1 MDKTFKQKEEA
12 ILAGRLMPP
21 VQSLKLTSEKFFKVV
36 DGCKFDVDCPDDGAV
51 ALAEKLAGDFWQVTA
66 RATAASSKNLPDSDE
81 GYAIR
86 IAASK
91 VSISAKTLRGLRY
104 AFFTLRQLAESE
116 RGVATAKSSH
126 ILPCVAIDDAP
137 VTPWRGI
144 HFCFFPT
151 PETTY
156 VEIERQIRLAAY
168 FKFNYVVI
176 EPWGSLRYP
185 SHPEFSWPGHSVSA
199 GEYRNL
205 VRIAKDLGLTPIPQL
220 NIFGHAPAARG
231 SNHKHTLLDFHP
243 EFEPLFEPD
252 GWCWCLS
259 NPNTRAFLTD
269 LVGDLTDIFDNPP
282 FFHLGCDEA
291 GDGTCALCRR
301 ADYPA
306 LLKDHLLY
314 FNGILRKRGARPM
327 IWHDM
332 FVERGDKRWAGFVAC
347 GTPGTVSILD
357 DLPKDFVICDWRY
370 DATPAERGGAEPS
383 FATLRHFVDKGFDT
397 LGCPWYDNF
406 NTLAFG
412 KAIHKYGA
420 MGMLE
425 TTWHIKRSFWMHA
438 EFAVASRA
446 AWNPLAEDA
455 KGQGFAGGAYFASYV
470 RDINHDMGIATY
482 EDFGTAPHQLD
493 VRPI

>member
-1 MDKTFKQKEEA
+1 MDKSFKEKEEA
-12 ILAGRLMPP
+12 ILNGRLMPP
-21 VQSLKLTSEKFFKVV
+21 VKSLKLASDKFFKVV
-36 DGCKFDVDCPDDGAV
+36 DGCKFEVNCPEDGAV
-51 ALAEKLAGDFWQVTA
+51 ALAEKLAKDFWQVSA
-66 RATAASSKNLPDSDE
+66 RVSAGAAKGLPDNDE
-81 GYAIR
+81 GYSIR

-91 VSISAKTLRGLRY
+91 TVLSAKTLRGLRY

-116 RGVATAKSSH
+116 RGVATSRASF

-137 VTPWRGI
+137 ATAWRGM
-144 HFCFFPT
+144 HVCFFPT

-199 GEYRNL
+199 GEFRNL
-205 VRIAKDLGLTPIPQL
+205 VRIAKSLGLTPIPQL

-243 EFEPLFEPD
+243 EFAPLFEPD

-259 NPNTRAFLTD
+259 NPATRAFLTD
-269 LVGDLTDIFDNPP
+269 LVNDLFDIFENPP

-301 ADYPA
+301 ADYPT
-306 LLKDHLLY
+306 LLKNHLLY
-314 FNGILRKRGARPM
+314 FNDILKKRGARPM
-327 IWHDM
+327 VWHDM
-332 FVERGDKRWAGFVAC
+332 FVERGDKRWAGYVAC
-347 GTPGTVSILD
+347 GTPGTISILD
-357 DLPKDFVICDWRY
+357 KLPKDFVICDWRY
-370 DATPAERGGAEPS
+370 NSSAEERNGAEPS
-383 FATLRHFVDKGFDT
+383 FATLRHFIDKGFDT
-397 LGCPWYDNF
+397 LGCPWFDTC

-412 KAIHKYGA
+412 KAIQKYGA

-425 TTWHIKRSFWMHA
+425 TTWHIKRSYWMHA

-446 AWNPLAEDA
+446 AWNPLSADA
-455 KGQGFAGGAYFASYV
+455 KGQGFNGGASFAAYV
-470 RDINHDMGIATY
+470 RDVNHDMGVDTY
-482 EDFGTAPHQLD
+482 EDFGTAPYQLD
-493 VRPI
+493 VQPI

>member
-1 MDKTFKQKEEA
+1 MDKSFRENEEA
-12 ILAGRLMPP
+12 ILRSRLIPP
-21 VQSLKLTSEKFFKVV
+21 VRSLKLTSEKFFKVV
-36 DGCKFDVDCPDDGAV
+36 AGCKFEVACPDEGAT
-51 ALAEKLAGDFWQVTA
+51 ALAEKLAKDFWQVAARVTA
-66 RATAASSKNLPDSDE
+66 VAAKAVPENDE

-86 IAASK
+86 ISAAK
-91 VSISAKTLRGLRY
+91 ATIAAKTLHGLRY

-116 RGVATAKSSH
+116 RGVATSRASF

-137 VTPWRGI
+137 ATAWRGM

-176 EPWGSLRYP
+176 EPWGALRYP
-185 SHPEFSWPGHSVSA
+185 SHPEFSWPGHSLA
-199 GEYRNL
+199 PGEFRRL
-205 VRIAKDLGLTPIPQL
+205 VRLAKDLGLTPIPQI
-220 NIFGHAPAARG
+220 NIFGHASAARG

-243 EFEPLFEPD
+243 EFAPLFEPD

-269 LVGDLTDIFDNPP
+269 LVKDLLDIFENPP

-291 GDGTCALCRR
+291 GDGSCALCRR
-301 ADYPA
+301 ADHAA

-314 FNGILRKRGARPM
+314 FNGLLKANGARPM
-327 IWHDM
+327 VWHDM
-332 FVERGDKRWAGFVAC
+332 FVARGDKRWAGYVAC

-370 DATPAERGGAEPS
+370 EATAAERNGAEPS
-383 FATLRHFVDKGFDT
+383 FATLRHFIGKGFDT
-397 LGCPWYDNF
+397 LGCPWFDTC
-406 NTLAFG
+406 NTIAFG
-412 KAIHKYGA
+412 KAIQKYGA

-438 EFAVASRA
+438 EFAVASQA
-446 AWNPLAEDA
+446 AWNPSVGDTPR
-455 KGQGFAGGAYFASYV
+455 QGFNGGAFFAAFV
-470 RDINHDMGIATY
+470 RDVNHDMGVSSY
-482 EDFGTAPHQLD
+482 EDFGTAPQQLD
-493 VRPI
+493 VKPI